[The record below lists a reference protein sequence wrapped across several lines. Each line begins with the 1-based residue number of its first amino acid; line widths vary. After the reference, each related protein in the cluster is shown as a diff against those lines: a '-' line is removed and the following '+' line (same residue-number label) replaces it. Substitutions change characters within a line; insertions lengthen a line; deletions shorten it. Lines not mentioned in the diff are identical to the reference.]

1 MSTPLLKG
9 AAAEELLRNYFLSLG
24 YYVVRG
30 CKFKY
35 NKFDVTDVDLWLYA
49 RNSPLSR
56 ERVCVDIKNKR
67 TPQALER
74 IFWIKGL
81 QLVLGLDSCIV
92 ATTDTR
98 TDVGDFGLENNV
110 KVLDGKFL
118 SRLNNSPRSHLTRIT
133 EEDLL
138 NELENGSVG
147 RLSGDWK
154 GRYEASKSRLLL
166 GLNFDGCNAWLEDIK
181 EIFSDTASGVKQ
193 WRLLYV
199 FCSHFLTSVD
209 FTLRHLVTDDHSQRR
224 KTIEQGFRFGLSGE
238 RFTENVARMAC
249 ALVESVTNQPG
260 LSSTL
265 RSVIKS
271 QASEVKAELLAEY
284 FSKKTGGQDLLDTAL
299 ILEAAAFNP
308 DLVLPSNLPGSC
320 QAFFGVLSDFFGID
334 RKLILV

>member
-1 MSTPLLKG
+1 MTNGLLKG

-74 IFWIKGL
+74 IFWVKGL
-81 QLVLGLDSCIV
+81 QQVLGVDSCIV

-98 TDVGDFGLENNV
+98 TDVGDFGLQNNV

-138 NELENGSVG
+138 AEFDNDSVG
-147 RLSGDWK
+147 RLSCDWK
-154 GRYEASKSRLLL
+154 SRYESSKSRLLL

-181 EIFSDTASGVKQ
+181 DVFSDTASGVRQ
-193 WRLLYV
+193 WRLLYAL
-199 FCSHFLTSVD
+199 CSHFLTSVD
-209 FTLRHLVTDDHSQRR
+209 FTLRHLVTDDHAHRR
-224 KTIEQGFRFGLSGE
+224 KTIEQGFRYGLSGE
-238 RFTENVARMAC
+238 RFTENVTRMSC

-271 QASEVKAELLAEY
+271 QASEIKAELLAEY
-284 FSKKTGGQDLLDTAL
+284 FSKKTGGQELLDTAL

-308 DLVLPSNLPGSC
+308 TLVMPSSLPSSC
-320 QAFFGVLSDFFGID
+320 QALFGVLSDFFGID
-334 RKLILV
+334 RKLILI

>member
-1 MSTPLLKG
+1 MSDTLLKG

-35 NKFDVTDVDLWLYA
+35 GKFDVTDVDLWLYV

-56 ERVCVDIKNKR
+56 ERVCVDVKNKK

-74 IFWIKGL
+74 IFWVKGL

-98 TDVGDFGLENNV
+98 TDVGDFGLEHNV

-133 EEDLL
+133 EEALL
-138 NELENGSVG
+138 NELDNGSNG
-147 RLSGDWK
+147 RIGGNWR
-154 GRYEASKSRLLL
+154 GRYEASKSRLLV

-181 EIFSDTASGVKQ
+181 EIFTETASGVKP
-193 WRLLYV
+193 WRLLYI

-209 FTLRHLVTDDHSQRR
+209 FTMRHLVTDDQFQRK

-238 RFTENVARMAC
+238 KFTENVARMAC

-260 LSSTL
+260 LSETL
-265 RSVIKS
+265 QKVIKS

-284 FSKKTGGQDLLDTAL
+284 FSKKTGGQDLLSTAL
-299 ILEAAAFNP
+299 LLEAAAFSP
-308 DLVLPSNLPGSC
+308 DVVQPSNLSSAC